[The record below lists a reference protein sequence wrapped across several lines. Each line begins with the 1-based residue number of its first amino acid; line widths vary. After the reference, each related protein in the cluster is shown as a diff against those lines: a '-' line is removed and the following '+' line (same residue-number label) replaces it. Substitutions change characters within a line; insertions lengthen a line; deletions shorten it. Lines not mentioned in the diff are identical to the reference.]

1 MTTISGIAEFLQEA
15 GLVITKTYGDEI
27 VAYCPWHSDRTAS
40 LCINPK
46 QGWHCFAGC
55 GKGKYMKSLLQKL
68 EPDRDL
74 YQIFVS
80 QYPMFLL
87 RDDETKEV
95 DDDET
100 KYIIEDLPSA
110 KDNIYLNQRGITNQT
125 IDDFNIRY
133 HVAFN
138 SIIVPIYQNG
148 TLLGSVQRKIS
159 GNPRYINS
167 SGMDRDR
174 ALFPFD
180 KVQSKDDKIILVE
193 GLFDAI
199 RAHQE
204 GVTNTVCT
212 FGGHVSHT
220 QASLLGSLAKTV
232 VICPDKDASG
242 LKMAYK
248 TTSLLMT
255 FGINVEYT
263 FAPGKAKDFGDVKDF
278 SQLEYHS
285 YWKIKALQRDLKY
298 FMERS

>member
-1 MTTISGIAEFLQEA
+1 
-15 GLVITKTYGDEI
+15 
-27 VAYCPWHSDRTAS
+27 
-40 LCINPK
+40 
-46 QGWHCFAGC
+46 
-55 GKGKYMKSLLQKL
+55 
-68 EPDRDL
+68 
-74 YQIFVS
+74 
-80 QYPMFLL
+80 MFLL

-138 SIIVPIYQNG
+138 SIIVPIYQDG
-148 TLLGSVQRKIS
+148 ELLGSVQRKIS

-180 KVQSKDDKIILVE
+180 KVQSKDDRIILVE

-199 RAHQE
+199 KAHQE